1 MTGTNWKTL
10 ATEVIRR
17 RTQLQLRQ
25 TDVEK
30 EGGPSAGT
38 MRNIEQASRDSYAA
52 RTYVQLETALK
63 WGDGVVRRIL
73 DGTVKPEELTE
84 IVDRSPGATNN
95 AALAANL
102 PVPYAEMMAAVKDK
116 PAVDQAQIAV
126 TAVHRDLL
134 LAVDDDPAL
143 KPALEAIEDALQS
156 LLEVKRS
163 RRQPA

>member
-1 MTGTNWKTL
+1 VTGTQWKTL

-17 RTQLQLRQ
+17 RTQLHLRQ
-25 TDVEK
+25 ADVEK

-38 MRNIEQASRDSYAA
+38 MRNIEQASRSSYAA
-52 RTYVQLETALK
+52 RTFVQLETALK

-73 DGTVKPEELTE
+73 DGTATADELTA

-102 PVPYAEMMAAVKDK
+102 PVPYAEMMAVLQGK
-116 PAVDQAQIAV
+116 PTIDQAQIAV

-156 LLEVKRS
+156 LLEVKRA
-163 RRQPA
+163 RRQPT